1 MFCIIYMNFEST
13 KNVFKSKNFIKL
25 RCKCFQSISL
35 TFCTFLAHYIKNTHQ
50 IVLLFVFIQTTVQTR
65 EEIKYLICNILSKKM
80 MLSCTSAGGLCD
92 TDQLPRQLTGQHY
105 CLKLK
110 YLHFLQPNIQ
120 PYVSDLPIHVWN
132 KWMTLCFAENF
143 YFYWSRNLWSATD
156 YREKAKSYI
165 YVTSI
170 RMSQFCPSPWNSK
183 LKETV
188 RNDAYYI
195 CFAITS

>member
-1 MFCIIYMNFEST
+1 
-13 KNVFKSKNFIKL
+13 
-25 RCKCFQSISL
+25 
-35 TFCTFLAHYIKNTHQ
+35 
-50 IVLLFVFIQTTVQTR
+50 
-65 EEIKYLICNILSKKM
+65 M

-92 TDQLPRQLTGQHY
+92 TDQLPWQLTGQHY

-156 YREKAKSYI
+156 YPEKAKSYI
-165 YVTSI
+165 YVYPYVPVLSV
-170 RMSQFCPSPWNSK
+170 SLK
-183 LKETV
+183 LKTQRDGEKWRILYLFCNYIIV
-188 RNDAYYI
+188 KERSCNKDWLYNDDAQAQVAAENSLCLSVTADSSRARLFRI
-195 CFAITS
+195 NNNSHLK